1 MTHHAGMA
9 ELADAPDLGS
19 GGFIPWRFK
28 SSCPHHIGIQWIFL
42 PRSIPRCYFI
52 VIFCLHIFFYVIIS
66 KEMEFTGIAREE
78 HNESKPGKNRKE
90 QGLLK
95 FRD

>member
-1 MTHHAGMA
+1 
-9 ELADAPDLGS
+9 
-19 GGFIPWRFK
+19 
-28 SSCPHHIGIQWIFL
+28 
-42 PRSIPRCYFI
+42 
-52 VIFCLHIFFYVIIS
+52 LHIFFYVIIS